1 MLPWCANHHNTY
13 GVLCCLLTATWCTL
27 PQSQTVWE
35 VTKICFTFSTFYLV
49 YLVMVELP
57 QLVPQGG
64 QEVGMSMCLPSQ
76 VTASLSVLSL
86 YRYIEYILFIYYI
99 ANVFLH
105 FYIIYI
111 RLNVKHIVLT
121 SSQST
126 KLVGT

>member
-1 MLPWCANHHNTY
+1 
-13 GVLCCLLTATWCTL
+13 
-27 PQSQTVWE
+27 
-35 VTKICFTFSTFYLV
+35 
-49 YLVMVELP
+49 MVELP

-111 RLNVKHIVLT
+111 WLNVKHIVLT